1 LTWNHGLRSEVLSDQ
16 LYNIRTE
23 IKWTHNMPIAHVS
36 SDIKSKR
43 NARGWGQNF
52 VLEAELED
60 LQFWPGLRRSRPL
73 SPGQCGLIASH
84 ESWDVSC
91 DEENGYKPWRGLQ
104 TTVMVTFP
112 LLPSFWWHVPLF
124 QKELCLIIFVFCNPV
139 LYSFHACDKK
149 GRKKAE
155 CELVSLAKIWSIT
168 RSVLQHLDR
177 DQVNTEYA
185 YCTSLVILNQGQTL
199 EAEAKIL
206 FLRQSL
212 RT

>member
-1 LTWNHGLRSEVLSDQ
+1 MSLVILNQ
-16 LYNIRTE
+16 
-23 IKWTHNMPIAHVS
+23 
-36 SDIKSKR
+36 
-43 NARGWGQNF
+43 GQT
-52 VLEAELED
+52 VEAEAKILFSK
-60 LQFWPGLRRSRPL
+60 QSLRTYNF
-73 SPGQCGLIASH
+73 GQDWGGRGHCHQASVASLLLTSH
-84 ESWDVSC
+84 EMSC
-91 DEENGYKPWRGLQ
+91 DQENGYKPWRGLQ

-155 CELVSLAKIWSIT
+155 CELVSLAKMWSIT

-199 EAEAKIL
+199 EAEANIL
-206 FLRQSL
+206 FLRQSSM
-212 RT
+212 T